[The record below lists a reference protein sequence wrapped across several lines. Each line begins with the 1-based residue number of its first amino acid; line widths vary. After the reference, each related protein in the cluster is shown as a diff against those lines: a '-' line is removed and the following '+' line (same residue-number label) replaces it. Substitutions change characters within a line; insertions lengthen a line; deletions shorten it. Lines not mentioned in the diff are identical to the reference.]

1 VRVESK
7 FRRKVL
13 RRYTRMKNADWLDVE
28 AAPWVDGLEL
38 PKNESYES
46 ASELRVHTQGSQ
58 YWQVWTFL
66 SEQHSSH
73 AEVKPAGLQ
82 SNPRSKCRYFGV
94 PDVDWWRI
102 SMICKLPL
110 LDVHEHPRILKF
122 LPTIEADLVR
132 PLLDGKRTT
141 KMIVM
146 AAKSELENSK
156 QGFHSG
162 SARLRSKLR
171 LDGQERIS

>member
-1 VRVESK
+1 
-7 FRRKVL
+7 
-13 RRYTRMKNADWLDVE
+13 MKNADWLDVE
-28 AAPWVDGLEL
+28 AAPWVDGLQR

-46 ASELRVHTQGSQ
+46 AWQLRLHTQGSQ

-73 AEVKPAGLQ
+73 AEIKSAGLQ

-94 PDVDWWRI
+94 PGVDWWRI
-102 SMICKLPL
+102 SMIRKLPL

-132 PLLDGKRTT
+132 PLLDGEHTT
-141 KMIVM
+141 ELTVM
-146 AAKSELENSK
+146 AAKSEMENSK

-162 SARLRSKLR
+162 SARLRSKLPLTSSQAR
-171 LDGQERIS
+171 SARTLACARAMAQSAAP